1 MVGAWRTA
9 GQEETGTA
17 TTRESHSGPAGEGST
32 TLWGPAARSATA
44 SDKSVLELGRRHMVP
59 SQMLH
64 HGGLWLDNAWCEDGG
79 GSPVG
84 HASLSNNSEA
94 HPIRHEWSFSSQVGI
109 RLWRPHGRAFR
120 HGGSFIQCHLLQENK
135 SSFKLRIAMGQSC
148 SEAFRSNVWT
158 ALALFITLTRAELLN
173 WEVSSCLK
181 ATCIGL
187 G

>member
-94 HPIRHEWSFSSQVGI
+94 HPIRHEWSFSSQVGEHLGMEA
-109 RLWRPHGRAFR
+109 R
-120 HGGSFIQCHLLQENK
+120 SFN
-135 SSFKLRIAMGQSC
+135 ATC
-148 SEAFRSNVWT
+148 SKK
-158 ALALFITLTRAELLN
+158 TRALLSYGLP
-173 WEVSSCLK
+173 WVSPALRLSGAMSGQHLHYS
-181 ATCIGL
+181 L
-187 G
+187 L

>member
-1 MVGAWRTA
+1 MTSWLVHSFISSFITSRREAEGSEYHLAAPKGLELIQVVGAWRTA

-84 HASLSNNSEA
+84 HASLSNI
-94 HPIRHEWSFSSQVGI
+94 P
-109 RLWRPHGRAFR
+109 GRER
-120 HGGSFIQCHLLQENK
+120 
-135 SSFKLRIAMGQSC
+135 
-148 SEAFRSNVWT
+148 
-158 ALALFITLTRAELLN
+158 
-173 WEVSSCLK
+173 
-181 ATCIGL
+181 
-187 G
+187 